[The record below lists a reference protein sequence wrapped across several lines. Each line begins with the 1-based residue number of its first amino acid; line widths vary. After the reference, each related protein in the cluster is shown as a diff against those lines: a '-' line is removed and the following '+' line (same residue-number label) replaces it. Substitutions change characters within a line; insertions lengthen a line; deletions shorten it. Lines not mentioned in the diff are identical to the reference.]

1 MSILGLFF
9 FFSAARLAPALT
21 DDAVYIVEQT
31 ARCRS
36 LGFAFSWRCDVAA
49 PPDIDASSYERE
61 RDAAVATFVA
71 ALERRSDARCALAW
85 VGVEP
90 ASSNDLASMRSVA
103 AQVLLRGRTFVRRV
117 LGQFGWQPSA
127 ALQWL
132 LRHDTTWND
141 VLKLLARDAS
151 DAAPSD
157 VRTPQTATRLLEA
170 GSCVVL

>member
-1 MSILGLFF
+1 M
-9 FFSAARLAPALT
+9 T

-36 LGFAFSWRCDVAA
+36 LGFAFSCRCDVAA
-49 PPDIDASSYERE
+49 PPDINASSYERE